1 MTAGTNNKY
10 NMDCQDFTGT
20 TTAPSTTPVD
30 PMDCGGGG

>member
-20 TTAPSTTPVD
+20 TAPSTTPVD